1 MEILT
6 LETTEKFV
14 RASTTWIASVIAE
27 ELTKK
32 EHVSIGL
39 CGGSTPKPVYTM
51 LATDQHLAWERV
63 TFFLLDERYVPA
75 DHPDS
80 NQRMIRE
87 TLLTR
92 NAASATCIAP
102 DTSLSLS
109 ECVKNYEDKIMP
121 LSSPD
126 LVIIG
131 MGEDGHI
138 TSLFPPV
145 SPEAF
150 GPTKVIHTQTDLFA
164 VKDRISTT
172 FPILLQS
179 TKRLFLITGEKKKA
193 LLQKM
198 QREAE
203 DVSLYPAQYLFDE
216 RSTWIVGP

>member
-1 MEILT
+1 MDIST
-6 LETTEKFV
+6 FDTTEEFV
-14 RASTTWIASVIAE
+14 RASVSWIAGTLAT
-27 ELTKK
+27 ELATKK
-32 EHVSIGL
+32 SVHVGL

-51 LATDQHLAWERV
+51 LATDQRVPWENV

-75 DHPDS
+75 DHADS
-80 NQRMIRE
+80 NTRMIKE

-92 NAASATCIAP
+92 EAASAACIAP
-102 DTSLSLS
+102 DTSLPLDA
-109 ECVKNYEDKIMP
+109 CIADYEKK
-121 LSSPD
+121 LQVCHTPD

-131 MGEDGHI
+131 MGDDGHI

-145 SPEAF
+145 PPEAF
-150 GPTKVIHTQTDLFA
+150 GPAKVIHTQTDRFA

-216 RSTWIVGP
+216 RSTWMVGP